1 MPPRR
6 PPVSRARV
14 PGRHRTPQPRAAGPG
29 AHRGDP
35 SAAERRAQ
43 REQDTAARQQ
53 QRTRQQNRQRI
64 SGGAQT
70 AATAPVTL
78 GRSAGKGGQHALMA
92 EFLLFCGIVG
102 LRAVADFVPGN
113 QGQDTEGTTKGTITP
128 ASGQLGPL
136 PVLAAGFVLF
146 FVLSFMAARGGTS
159 ARVAAAAGLIVD
171 VVLLMRSAPELEK
184 VSGAFGNV
192 AATSAATSTPT
203 TQPVAS
209 SGPAPTGNG

>member
-6 PPVSRARV
+6 PPVSRATV
-14 PGRHRTPQPRAAGPG
+14 PRHAKPVRTAQARGQQAGQTVARTGQRAV
-29 AHRGDP
+29 
-35 SAAERRAQ
+35 
-43 REQDTAARQQ
+43 
-53 QRTRQQNRQRI
+53 
-64 SGGAQT
+64 
-70 AATAPVTL
+70 TAPV
-78 GRSAGKGGQHALMA
+78 SAGNQAGRATKGGQHALMA

-113 QGQDTEGTTKGTITP
+113 QGEDTEGTTKGTITP